1 MAKWVKHKSATG
13 SLEGYMEFGDKPGEA
28 KFKAEGDISAAKDM
42 VQQSRESKRTSHFQH
57 MAEIPNVIILEL
69 QMKHNIDILSPDFM
83 GDQSQM
89 RRLKYILQTEYPE
102 LLVMT

>member
-1 MAKWVKHKSATG
+1 
-13 SLEGYMEFGDKPGEA
+13 
-28 KFKAEGDISAAKDM
+28 
-42 VQQSRESKRTSHFQH
+42 

-83 GDQSQM
+83 SDQSQM